1 MRYCKE
7 CGEKL
12 TDNQRVCPICG
23 TAVQDS
29 DASAGEEQTV
39 FEKAASQKPKKSNR
53 LKIILS
59 IAAGVVAVGIVFLVL
74 FLTGVFKQCKPT
86 DSRSTDGQDSETADS
101 EILAPSKEKIAQLE
115 KRNLTAIRDKAF
127 EQIAFYQSLSFD
139 ADVTLESDSDGGAG
153 RLSTA
158 DFLNNAKLQLRMDNR
173 SGKDL
178 GVSFLLWNNPIIDL
192 RAFDLDREQI
202 SVYSSARSDK
212 IFTVSVNQ
220 IVELLASGQVGQAQ
234 WIRYALR
241 MILSDNLSEKLK
253 PETDLLIESF
263 INAILSCNV
272 DIQTDQSVLL
282 FDGDETVDCEVYTMR
297 PTAEQVAS
305 FLNSLIDLAENEN
318 GYLSELIRLSG
329 FDSTEAANAR
339 KKIPEIAQQI
349 YESGLEFAFAV
360 KGNEIVRTAMKN
372 NNFSFVCDT
381 FAAGTGKRFAIRI
394 NAENFAADME
404 MKKNDDGTVEL
415 KTTANRIT
423 VTGSC
428 RKDRKSLIGTYEG
441 RFEVTVDSQK
451 AALIEITPSDQGMM
465 HRISLDRSVVSGLS
479 LDNNITVFIDVKPAT
494 GIQRPNGAE
503 TVDATGFSAEELTD
517 MFHSL
522 IAPIELM
529 LGMGL

>member
-1 MRYCKE
+1 
-7 CGEKL
+7 
-12 TDNQRVCPICG
+12 
-23 TAVQDS
+23 
-29 DASAGEEQTV
+29 
-39 FEKAASQKPKKSNR
+39 
-53 LKIILS
+53 
-59 IAAGVVAVGIVFLVL
+59 
-74 FLTGVFKQCKPT
+74 
-86 DSRSTDGQDSETADS
+86 
-101 EILAPSKEKIAQLE
+101 
-115 KRNLTAIRDKAF
+115 
-127 EQIAFYQSLSFD
+127 
-139 ADVTLESDSDGGAG
+139 
-153 RLSTA
+153 
-158 DFLNNAKLQLRMDNR
+158 
-173 SGKDL
+173 
-178 GVSFLLWNNPIIDL
+178 
-192 RAFDLDREQI
+192 
-202 SVYSSARSDK
+202 
-212 IFTVSVNQ
+212 
-220 IVELLASGQVGQAQ
+220 
-234 WIRYALR
+234 
-241 MILSDNLSEKLK
+241 
-253 PETDLLIESF
+253 
-263 INAILSCNV
+263 
-272 DIQTDQSVLL
+272 
-282 FDGDETVDCEVYTMR
+282 VYTMR